1 MTDQPP
7 GNFEDLPPPRQGLVR
22 EFIGFLRHNKK
33 YWMAPLIIL
42 LVLVGLLIVVAGSS
56 VAPFIYPLF

>member
-1 MTDQPP
+1 MADQTP
-7 GNFEDLPPPRQGLVR
+7 GKFEELPPPRQGLAR

-42 LVLVGLLIVVAGSS
+42 LFLVGLLIVIAGSS
-56 VAPFIYPLF
+56 VSPFIYPLF

>member
-1 MTDQPP
+1 M
-7 GNFEDLPPPRQGLVR
+7 R
-22 EFIGFLRHNKK
+22 EFVGFLRHNKK